1 MEGKLKTK
9 IADLEAKD
17 QQLKEEI
24 TDRKKVQESATE
36 LEKQKVDLELQ
47 LSELRRKCEK
57 AQEAKQDNTTRV
69 TDLEASSSFLSLFLF

>member
-36 LEKQKVDLELQ
+36 LEKQRVDLELQ
-47 LSELRRKCEK
+47 LSELRKKFEK
-57 AQEAKQDNTTRV
+57 AQEAKQEDV
-69 TDLEASSSFLSLFLF
+69 AKIADLEASSS

>member
-1 MEGKLKTK
+1 LEGKLKTK

-36 LEKQKVDLELQ
+36 LEKQRVDLELQ
-47 LSELRRKCEK
+47 LSELRKKFEK
-57 AQEAKQDNTTRV
+57 AQEAKQEDV
-69 TDLEASSSFLSLFLF
+69 AKIADLEASSS